1 MDMAVTN
8 TIWYNLVLGKVIFF
22 PSPSLEEKDHHLLM
36 VKLKRWFCD
45 NYYWLFVAVPLPKHR
60 IGMIINREFGLYFNV

>member
-22 PSPSLEEKDHHLLM
+22 PSPSLGG
-36 VKLKRWFCD
+36 KRS
-45 NYYWLFVAVPLPKHR
+45 PP
-60 IGMIINREFGLYFNV
+60 FNG